1 MDLDLSHLSPT
12 GLAAKI
18 LAAIAELK
26 AYTMNAVEQLSID
39 LRAIQA
45 SQTKTFAE
53 IQAAKDTLVT
63 LQATIADLETQ
74 LGNSGVP
81 ESLLVL
87 AASVRTQAQA
97 IDDLLP
103 DVPELPPVAA

>member
-1 MDLDLSHLSPT
+1 
-12 GLAAKI
+12 
-18 LAAIAELK
+18 
-26 AYTMNAVEQLSID
+26 MNAVEQLSID